1 MSAVIRQA
9 QRSARGIW
17 PRRCRPQLGTPTAP
31 CKAALNTTASRS
43 HPASGTH
50 DTQHFDVVVIG
61 SGCAGLTSAVVA
73 AKHGLRTLVLEK
85 SDFFGGTT
93 AFSGGGA
100 WIPNNAHQKTINVVD
115 SRESAEKYLRNV
127 LGDLYD
133 HDMIASFLQ
142 NAPIML
148 QWMQAHSSV
157 QFKPVALPDYHVG
170 KEGASVGRTILTQEY
185 DGRQLGRQR
194 LRSVRYTLQGYHAFG
209 SMQADPAELPVL
221 SNPFQSMSNLAACIR
236 KITRFGLDVLLY
248 GKGSEMANGNALVGR
263 LVKSCDDAGVELQAN
278 SPVARLKRLDDTGA
292 FSVVAEDSQG
302 HAKEFVATK
311 GVILASGGFGR
322 SQDARAYLPH
332 DWSVQ
337 PKGNVGD
344 GQRMGREVGAA
355 MPPPNPK
362 NGVFAPLSLLRTRSG
377 QVRRYPHFSVD
388 RTKPGSIII
397 NTAGRRFANEA
408 EPYQEFVQAMHEEGI
423 EKAFLVADS
432 RFLRRYGMGM
442 ALPWPMSPHSLIA
455 QGYLIKAGTLHELA
469 DKIQV
474 PPDALRDTVA
484 ACNKNATKGLDPEFG
499 RGQSS
504 YDLFYGDPSAGFPNP
519 SLGTCSQPPFYAL
532 TLYPGNVCSTYGL
545 QTNAQAQV
553 IDTSNEVIPG
563 LYAVGLDANSIM
575 RGEYPGGGSSIGPAM
590 TFGYIAGMSL
600 AGK

>member
-1 MSAVIRQA
+1 
-9 QRSARGIW
+9 
-17 PRRCRPQLGTPTAP
+17 
-31 CKAALNTTASRS
+31 
-43 HPASGTH
+43 
-50 DTQHFDVVVIG
+50 
-61 SGCAGLTSAVVA
+61 
-73 AKHGLRTLVLEK
+73 VLEK

-278 SPVARLKRLDDTGA
+278 SPVTRLKRLDDTGA

-302 HAKEFVATK
+302 HAKEFVTTK

-322 SQDARAYLPH
+322 SQDARVYLPH

-355 MPPPNPK
+355 VSYSEDYSSLPTNAKIRCHLQIPRTAYLLQCLYCGQEAVKFDGIRTSPSTGPSQ
-362 NGVFAPLSLLRTRSG
+362 APSSSTQPGDASPTRPSRTRSLSRLCT
-377 QVRRYPHFSVD
+377 RR
-388 RTKPGSIII
+388 
-397 NTAGRRFANEA
+397 E
-408 EPYQEFVQAMHEEGI
+408 
-423 EKAFLVADS
+423 
-432 RFLRRYGMGM
+432 
-442 ALPWPMSPHSLIA
+442 
-455 QGYLIKAGTLHELA
+455 
-469 DKIQV
+469 
-474 PPDALRDTVA
+474 
-484 ACNKNATKGLDPEFG
+484 
-499 RGQSS
+499 
-504 YDLFYGDPSAGFPNP
+504 
-519 SLGTCSQPPFYAL
+519 
-532 TLYPGNVCSTYGL
+532 
-545 QTNAQAQV
+545 
-553 IDTSNEVIPG
+553 
-563 LYAVGLDANSIM
+563 
-575 RGEYPGGGSSIGPAM
+575 
-590 TFGYIAGMSL
+590 
-600 AGK
+600 

>member
-1 MSAVIRQA
+1 
-9 QRSARGIW
+9 
-17 PRRCRPQLGTPTAP
+17 
-31 CKAALNTTASRS
+31 
-43 HPASGTH
+43 
-50 DTQHFDVVVIG
+50 VVVIG

-209 SMQADPAELPVL
+209 SMQADPAELLVL

-355 MPPPNPK
+355 VSYSEDYSSLPTNAKIRCHLQIPRTAYLLRCLYCGQEAVKFDGIRTSLSTGPSQ
-362 NGVFAPLSLLRTRSG
+362 APSSSTQPGDASPTKPSRTRSLSRLCT
-377 QVRRYPHFSVD
+377 RR
-388 RTKPGSIII
+388 
-397 NTAGRRFANEA
+397 E
-408 EPYQEFVQAMHEEGI
+408 
-423 EKAFLVADS
+423 
-432 RFLRRYGMGM
+432 
-442 ALPWPMSPHSLIA
+442 
-455 QGYLIKAGTLHELA
+455 
-469 DKIQV
+469 
-474 PPDALRDTVA
+474 
-484 ACNKNATKGLDPEFG
+484 
-499 RGQSS
+499 
-504 YDLFYGDPSAGFPNP
+504 
-519 SLGTCSQPPFYAL
+519 
-532 TLYPGNVCSTYGL
+532 
-545 QTNAQAQV
+545 
-553 IDTSNEVIPG
+553 
-563 LYAVGLDANSIM
+563 
-575 RGEYPGGGSSIGPAM
+575 
-590 TFGYIAGMSL
+590 
-600 AGK
+600 